1 MGHGWT
7 RWSLRDRGK
16 LGVTVALGTGAETGV
31 EGQMWSETSRRLVP
45 ASLSPPQFRGGLRR
59 LRVRG
64 PRMALGGCAHTRPQL
79 NRLSTQAL
87 IAKTECKRRRELQR
101 G

>member
-31 EGQMWSETSRRLVP
+31 EGQMRSETSRRLVP
-45 ASLSPPQFRGGLRR
+45 ASLSSAVSWWAQT
-59 LRVRG
+59 
-64 PRMALGGCAHTRPQL
+64 ATCTRAADGTGWVLTHSATTPAA
-79 NRLSTQAL
+79 SAWP
-87 IAKTECKRRRELQR
+87 
-101 G
+101 